1 MKEHSLLFI
10 ENVGN
15 LVCPSTFELG
25 EVYKVVLLSVT
36 EGDDKPIKYPDMFHA
51 ADIMLINKTD
61 LLPYVDFEVARC
73 IQYARRVNPD
83 IQVIQLS
90 ATKSENFS
98 AWTDWLTQK
107 VEATV

>member
-61 LLPYVDFEVARC
+61 LLAYVDFDVARC
-73 IQYARRVNPD
+73 ISYARRVNSE
-83 IQVIQLS
+83 IKVIRIS
-90 ATKSENFS
+90 ATKGNNLS
-98 AWTDWLTQK
+98 AWTDLLQEK
-107 VEATV
+107 IKPD

>member
-1 MKEHSLLFI
+1 
-10 ENVGN
+10 
-15 LVCPSTFELG
+15 
-25 EVYKVVLLSVT
+25 
-36 EGDDKPIKYPDMFHA
+36 
-51 ADIMLINKTD
+51 
-61 LLPYVDFEVARC
+61 VARC